1 MVVLS
6 ITKRDGQEMGKLFVL
21 EARRG
26 NLRRSLEV
34 VLQVPIEERLTAQG
48 RSENGQRD
56 VQMAKGG
63 L

>member
-21 EARRG
+21 EARKGHLRSSLRG
-26 NLRRSLEV
+26 
-34 VLQVPIEERLTAQG
+34 VLLQSPIAERLTAQE

-56 VQMAKGG
+56 V
-63 L
+63 